1 MHSKFLV
8 ILLIALGVCS
18 SANAQTSG
26 VDTTLTPAKAVD
38 TVSAPDTATQ
48 TPPVKSLT
56 TFTANLSLGA
66 MVQSQSQAG
75 SSTFAANWLVG
86 VESKLY
92 LDGPGAQLGASLYAK
107 YGQSNNGDSVPQKT
121 QDDLILSLTPS
132 VPMLPAAGIRLFL
145 EVTGETQFEPGTV
158 DSQTTNFLDPLFLY
172 QSLFLGRRFA
182 NTSADGLGQFSLVAG
197 VGYAF
202 QQTITKNFIFT
213 QNRNF
218 VVSTNNPLSDVQ
230 GEVTF
235 ESGYSAI
242 ADLDYQRTIA
252 TDLSTHI
259 SFKTVALSKDGLGGD
274 LTKARVT
281 SLLLLSWQYKFLS
294 LDYNLHLVYD
304 SNVSPERALDQ
315 SLVFGLKWDLQ

>member
-1 MHSKFLV
+1 MISKIAIT
-8 ILLIALGVCS
+8 ILLTTLV
-18 SANAQTSG
+18 SASAYAQTPGVDSTTPVPA
-26 VDTTLTPAKAVD
+26 VDTTTPQD
-38 TVSAPDTATQ
+38 TTAQ
-48 TPPVKSLT
+48 TPPAKSLT
-56 TFTANLSLGA
+56 TFTTNFSLGA

-75 SSTFAANWLVG
+75 SSTFAANWLIG
-86 VESKLY
+86 IESKLY

-107 YGQSNNGDSVPQKT
+107 YGQANSGDSAPQKT
-121 QDDLILSLTPS
+121 QDDIILSVTPS
-132 VPMLPAAGIRLFL
+132 IPILPVAGIRLFL
-145 EVTGETQFEPGTV
+145 EVTGETQFAPGKV
-158 DSQTTNFLDPLFLY
+158 DTQTTNFLDPLFLY

-202 QQTITKNFIFT
+202 EQTITNRFKFE

-218 VVSTNNPLSDVQ
+218 IVSSNSPLSNVQ
-230 GEVTF
+230 DQVTI

-242 ADLDYQRTIA
+242 VDLDYQRTIT
-252 TDLSTHI
+252 TDLSLHL

-294 LDYNLHLVYD
+294 LDYTTHLVYD
-304 SNVSPERALDQ
+304 SNVSPERELDQ
-315 SLVFGLKWDLQ
+315 SLVFGLKLDL

>member
-1 MHSKFLV
+1 MILKFLV
-8 ILLIALGVCS
+8 AVLLSILVSS
-18 SANAQTSG
+18 SANAQNPG
-26 VDTTLTPAKAVD
+26 VDTTTPPSTAAD
-38 TVSAPDTATQ
+38 TTTTPDPAAQ
-48 TPPVKSLT
+48 TPPAKSLT
-56 TFTANLSLGA
+56 TFTTNVSFGA

-107 YGQSNNGDSVPQKT
+107 YGQANSGDSAPQKT

-132 VPMLPAAGIRLFL
+132 IPILPVAGIRLFL
-145 EVTGETQFEPGTV
+145 EVTGETQFAPGKV
-158 DSQTTNFLDPLFLY
+158 DSQNTNFLDPLFLY

-182 NTSADGLGQFSLVAG
+182 HTSEDGLGQFSLVAG

-202 QQTITKNFIFT
+202 QQTVTNSFKFE

-218 VVSTNNPLSDVQ
+218 VVSPNSPLSDVQ
-230 GEVTF
+230 GQVTL

-242 ADLDYQRTIA
+242 VDLDYQRTIA
-252 TDLSTHI
+252 TDLSLHM

-281 SLLLLSWQYKFLS
+281 SLLTLSWQYKFLS
-294 LDYNLHLVYD
+294 LDYTTHLVYD
-304 SNVSPERALDQ
+304 SNVSPERELDQ
-315 SLVFGLKWDLQ
+315 SLVFGLKLDL